1 MESEGAKKNLN
12 IEKIT
17 CPNEVLS
24 NVYCQSK
31 MKFLYI
37 YGNNFTK
44 YINGTCSLLNILKNF
59 AIKEKSIILTHTM
72 IFA

>member
-31 MKFLYI
+31 MKFYI
-37 YGNNFTK
+37 FMVIT
-44 YINGTCSLLNILKNF
+44 LQNILM
-59 AIKEKSIILTHTM
+59 EHVPY
-72 IFA
+72 